1 MSANL
6 NITIDYAIQQL
17 ELFQNAVTTFDL
29 EYWIQTHIRV
39 IIMCIPFV
47 VLCLF
52 IVIFSFHDE
61 FDRLQKQNNEFKKQ
75 IIELQNE
82 IKQINKFKKQIIELQ
97 NDIKQ
102 IKKEQCNFA
111 NKQEHKNISSNIYAK
126 IKKSKK
132 LLDRLICSS
141 NEIHEDNHTMYKN
154 IEQLFNDLENVELNI
169 TELHN
174 KVSSLHNT
182 VCKLI
187 TENDKINN
195 IEVIN
200 LTADDD

>member
-17 ELFQNAVTTFDL
+17 ELFQNTMSTFDL

-61 FDRLQKQNNEFKKQ
+61 FDRLQKQNIELKKQ
-75 IIELQNE
+75 FTE
-82 IKQINKFKKQIIELQ
+82 IQTE
-97 NDIKQ
+97 IKQ

-154 IEQLFNDLENVELNI
+154 IEKLFNDLENVELNI